1 MLPFRLCPLGLLI
14 RYIAGVG
21 MAAALLCQ
29 GASFA
34 HEGHDH
40 DDAAR
45 SALESSAF
53 PRVVAHSDLYEAV
66 GILKNDRLSV
76 YLDRFGTNEPVIN
89 AKVTVAIGDND
100 PIDAEPGAN
109 GVYETS
115 LPRLTG
121 IRSVDVVFSI
131 TGNSGDDLLVGALAL
146 PQAAAAGL
154 PPAPGVAAASARWIG
169 AIPPPV
175 RHPVVLALVAF
186 RLAVLV
192 GHFHRSGLFIPAMAT
207 GAAAGAV
214 LLLLVAVAL
223 SQNGHDDA
231 AALGQSTKAETQSD
245 APRRLP
251 DGTAFIAK
259 PTQRLLEVR
268 TLTAKP
274 ETARPAVHLI
284 GRVIGDPNRTS
295 VVQSIHA
302 GRVVAPEDGLP
313 RIGQTV
319 SKGDVLARIESH
331 LTLADR
337 TTISERTGE
346 IEQLI
351 AVTEA
356 RLQRL
361 RYLVSRGTALQ
372 SQVVEAELELEGLRR
387 RRELIADRRNEPAEI
402 LRAPTDGVIAVAK
415 AVPGQVVQA
424 QDILFQIVD
433 PKGFWVE
440 ALVYGDVLPNS
451 LDEATAVATGGHTM
465 SLVFQGFSRALQ
477 QQATIVHFSVAEPPP
492 TLSIGQPVTVVAKS
506 GAPVTGLVVAGDAVV
521 PSTTGEAIVWL
532 RDEAELFQPRAV
544 RTQPFDAARLI
555 VAAGVS
561 EGERIV
567 FRGAD
572 LINQIR

>member
-1 MLPFRLCPLGLLI
+1 MLSFHLCPTGLLGSL
-14 RYIAGVG
+14 R
-21 MAAALLCQ
+21 AAAVLWCAGYLLLNPVR
-29 GASFA
+29 SLA

-40 DDAAR
+40 DEAAR
-45 SALESSAF
+45 TSLAASAF
-53 PRVVAHSDLYEAV
+53 PRVVAQSDLYQAV
-66 GILKNDRLSV
+66 GVLKDEKLSI
-76 YLDRFGTNEPVIN
+76 YLDDAATNEPITD
-89 AKVTVAIGDND
+89 AKLTVTIGDRD
-100 PIDAEPGAN
+100 PIDAEATDH
-109 GVYETS
+109 GVYS
-115 LPRLTG
+115 VSFPRVSG
-121 IRSVDVVFSI
+121 SSSVEVVFSI
-131 TGNSGDDLLVGALAL
+131 NGKNGDDLLVGALAL
-146 PQAAAAGL
+146 PR
-154 PPAPGVAAASARWIG
+154 VVAASAGGGLRSAPARWVSIV
-169 AIPPPV
+169 PLPM
-175 RHPVVLALVAF
+175 RHPVVLAVIAF
-186 RLAVLV
+186 GLGILV
-192 GHFHRSGLFIPAMAT
+192 GYFQRSGRIVPAVGT
-207 GAAAGAV
+207 GAAVAAV
-214 LLLLVAVAL
+214 LLLLGAVAF
-223 SQNGHDDA
+223 SDTDHDHA
-231 AALGQSTKAETQSD
+231 APAQPAKTETVSD

-251 DGTAFIAK
+251 DGATFVAK
-259 PTQRLLEVR
+259 ATQRLLEVR
-268 TLTAKP
+268 TVVAKP
-274 ETARPAVHLI
+274 ETVRPAVHLI

-295 VVQSIHA
+295 LVQTIHA
-302 GRVVAPEDGLP
+302 GRVSAPEGGLP

-319 SKGDVLARIESH
+319 TKGDVLAKVESH

-337 TTISERTGE
+337 TTISERAGE

-351 AVTEA
+351 SVAEA